1 MLYKTG
7 RADGSHTTNKKGV
20 TNESVSTNARCNTRV
35 AG

>member
-7 RADGSHTTNKKGV
+7 RADGSHTTKKGV